1 MWADFASGMGMEV
14 RANASKFGRHNSP
27 TKGAHKGG
35 EGTHKGRPYPIQAA
49 LRGFV
54 PI

>member
-1 MWADFASGMGMEV
+1 MMGA
-14 RANASKFGRHNSP
+14 RIR
-27 TKGAHKGG
+27 G
-35 EGTHKGRPYPIQAA
+35 EGTHKGRPYLIQAA